1 MICAK
6 NNLFNCWKVLKLTKL
21 QRNHEIGVSVIV
33 AKAEKIS

>member
-21 QRNHEIGVSVIV
+21 QRNHEIRISVKV